1 MKRAERKSTMHRAI
15 GLTRTTV
22 ANAVLMTNA
31 IQLTY
36 GADGA
41 KHRNS
46 SATLADQ
53 SNTRR
58 NDDGCKIG

>member
-22 ANAVLMTNA
+22 ANAVLMTNS
-31 IQLTY
+31 
-36 GADGA
+36 
-41 KHRNS
+41 S
-46 SATLADQ
+46 SATLAGQ

-58 NDDGCKIG
+58 NDDGRKIG

>member
-31 IQLTY
+31 IQLT
-36 GADGA
+36 DGVDDA
-41 KHRNS
+41 KRRSS
-46 SATLADQ
+46 SATLAGQ
-53 SNTRR
+53 INTRR
-58 NDDGCKIG
+58 NDDGRKIG